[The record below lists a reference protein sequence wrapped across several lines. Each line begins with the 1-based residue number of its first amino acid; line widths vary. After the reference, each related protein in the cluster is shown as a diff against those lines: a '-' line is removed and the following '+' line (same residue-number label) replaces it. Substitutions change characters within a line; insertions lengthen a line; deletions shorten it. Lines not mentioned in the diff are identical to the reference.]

1 MLSLKPESKAKHHP
15 APGAYPLRPIVK
27 KLSKLRLSFKL
38 PAAITALVIVM
49 MVGLSELILWQSGN
63 ALMKEAEISV
73 SNIAASQADAVD
85 EWMAENRADAG
96 VLAQH
101 PAITG
106 AAFELQAAFALTA
119 ADPKAYLQ
127 RLYIEESPHPA
138 GERKNLDQAEDGS
151 NYSAIHAKYHPALR
165 QLATQWEF
173 DDIFLISLQGDILY
187 TVAKETDFAANLK
200 EPALADSGLAQVFAQ
215 AMADATGQIYVSDF
229 EAYAPSN
236 GAYAAFL
243 ATAILDGAGRPTAV
257 LAIQVPSHALTNAAQ
272 SAQGLGES
280 GEVYIIGPD
289 GLARNASRREGLF
302 ALGSTLQQTPQL
314 AAALA
319 DEERFFAETIGQD
332 GEPVLAATH
341 KLKIDGLDWF
351 AIAEVDRAEKLAG
364 MNALQRQSILLI
376 AAGVAIAAFA
386 GWLLSRTI
394 TGPLARLGAS
404 MQAVAAREYEK
415 PIAGAERGDE
425 LGSLAAILGDFRD
438 RLAASDSEA
447 ELREKA
453 RAEQAKVMGELRVAL
468 KQLSDGNLAH
478 ILHEPFA
485 GEYEELRGDF
495 NATLETL
502 NRIVGAV
509 VENAEHI
516 RRRAQEI
523 SASSEDLSRRTEN
536 QAATLEETAAALD
549 ELTSSVRNAASNAVE
564 VEKVVQSTRSE
575 AEANGEVVRE
585 AVEAMSEIKNSSEEI
600 SQIIGVIDD
609 IAFQTNLL
617 ALNAGVEAARAGEAG
632 KGFAVVASEVRALA
646 QRSSEAAKQIKS
658 LIISSSNHVQ
668 RGVGLV
674 GKAGETLIGVVEQVG
689 NISRLISDI
698 AGGAKEQA
706 TGLGEINIGVTQ
718 LDQVTQQNA
727 AMVEEATAAGQALN
741 QDAAHLAELV
751 ARFRLMAAEEGP
763 RASSVAAFRRP
774 EEPAEASAP
783 TAKARAAGGAKASA
797 SSGLAEG
804 SWHDF

>member
-1 MLSLKPESKAKHHP
+1 M
-15 APGAYPLRPIVK
+15 K
-27 KLSKLRLSFKL
+27 KLSKPRLSAKL
-38 PAAITALVIVM
+38 PAAITALVVVM
-49 MVGLSELILWQSGN
+49 MVGMAAIIFVQSQKSLTHSAELSLQNVVETQS
-63 ALMKEAEISV
+63 EI
-73 SNIAASQADAVD
+73 I
-85 EWMAENRADAG
+85 EGWMEENRADLG

-101 PAITG
+101 PVVRG
-106 AAFELQAAFALTA
+106 AMVEMTAAFALTA
-119 ADPKAYLQ
+119 SDPKAYLQ
-127 RLYIEESPHPA
+127 GQYVSGNPHPV
-138 GERKNLDQAEDGS
+138 GERQKLDMAADGS
-151 NYSAIHAKYHPALR
+151 AYSAVHGKFHPALR
-165 QLATQWEF
+165 DLAEHWEF
-173 DDIFLISLQGDILY
+173 YDIFLVSRQGDILY
-187 TVAKETDFAANLK
+187 TVAKEPDFAANIKDDL
-200 EPALADSGLAQVFAQ
+200 LADTKLAAVLTEALQHEDDQSFL
-215 AMADATGQIYVSDF
+215 SDF
-229 EAYAPSN
+229 APYAPSN
-236 GAYAAFL
+236 GAFAAFL
-243 ATAILDGAGRPTAV
+243 ATPVLDESGHILGVVAVQLASEAPTR
-257 LAIQVPSHALTNAAQ
+257 ALEVAR
-272 SAQGLGES
+272 GLGES
-280 GEVYIIGPD
+280 GEIYIVGSD
-289 GLARNASRREGLF
+289 GAARNTSRHEGLF
-302 ALGSTLQQTPQL
+302 SIGTPLKPVLQVE
-314 AAALA
+314 AAMAG
-319 DEERFFAETIGQD
+319 ENKFFAQSIGQN
-332 GEPVLAATH
+332 GQPVLAASH
-341 KLKIDGLDWF
+341 ALEIDGANWALVAELDEAEILADLNTLKVQTLF
-351 AIAEVDRAEKLAG
+351 LVVGGIALA
-364 MNALQRQSILLI
+364 AL
-376 AAGVAIAAFA
+376 A

-394 TGPLARLGAS
+394 TGPLTRLGAS
-404 MQAVAAREYEK
+404 MQSVAAREYEK

-453 RAEQAKVMGELRVAL
+453 RAEQAKVMSELRVAL
-468 KQLSDGNLAH
+468 KHLSEGNLAH
-478 ILHEPFA
+478 ILQEPFA

-502 NRIVGAV
+502 NRIVGSV

-516 RRRAQEI
+516 RRRSQEI

-549 ELTSSVRNAASNAVE
+549 ELTSSVRNAASNAAE

-575 AEANGEVVRE
+575 AEANGDVVRE
-585 AVEAMSEIKNSSEEI
+585 AVDAMSEIKSSSEEI

-646 QRSSEAAKQIKS
+646 QRSSEAAKQIKT

-674 GKAGETLIGVVEQVG
+674 GKAGETLLGIGEQVG
-689 NISRLISDI
+689 HISRLISDI

-751 ARFRLMAAEEGP
+751 ARFRLMAAEDGP
-763 RASSVAAFRRP
+763 RASSVATFRRP
-774 EEPAEASAP
+774 EEPAEAAAP
-783 TAKARAAGGAKASA
+783 AAAKARAAGGTAKAPA